1 MLEHG
6 DERKMTEKLK
16 PCPFCG
22 GEVVK
27 IKAPLGTEMFICHK
41 CGMDVC
47 FFGAEHEPKATAA
60 YNRRKDNA

>member
-1 MLEHG
+1 MAEM
-6 DERKMTEKLK
+6 ELK

-27 IKAPLGTEMFICHK
+27 IKAPLGTEMLVCHK

-47 FFGAEHEPKATAA
+47 FFFFWSRTRTKS
-60 YNRRKDNA
+60 NSSI

>member
-1 MLEHG
+1 MIGE
-6 DERKMTEKLK
+6 TELK

-47 FFGAEHEPKATAA
+47 LFW
-60 YNRRKDNA
+60 RRTRTQSDSSI